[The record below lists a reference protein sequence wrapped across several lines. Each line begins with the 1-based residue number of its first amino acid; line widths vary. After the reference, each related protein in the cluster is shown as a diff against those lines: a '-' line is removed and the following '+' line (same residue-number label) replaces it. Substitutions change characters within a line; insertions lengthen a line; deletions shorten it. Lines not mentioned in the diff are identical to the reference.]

1 VTQPRGAVAR
11 LSTYRRPRW
20 RARRRGE
27 RARGRSM
34 PAARALSGHGDRAGS
49 AGKGGRRRGGG
60 GRVARLAA
68 AGAGAAALAL
78 LAACAAAPAAWA
90 AMARRAVTVDR
101 APALAHEPPPWALA
115 EGALL
120 PARADE
126 LALELFGEEGS
137 APAALESA
145 QARQEAELAPG
156 SPDVGAAAEAS
167 AEPVAKLDGS
177 AGSEQV
183 EELEAA
189 GGSEPSEF
197 EEPAELQAGSG
208 AYCQR
213 VAKNGSAL
221 AYDNPYLDLL
231 GERGQELL
239 TPAMRQ
245 LAGRCTLWQRG
256 SAPLVISIPH
266 NAFRPVPASAAL
278 FAVRNS
284 GGVAVN
290 VSSTEGRLRR
300 SEVDMHTHEFGAKL
314 AEALQVRHGVRPFLV
329 SARFNRK
336 FVDVNRLAGGS
347 RACCEGAARAGR
359 CSALAEPPADEALA
373 AAFEQLAGS
382 SRRRQPQQPSMMTAP
397 ARAAL
402 ALARRV
408 AFGRAV
414 YDGYHAR
421 MLDSLREGFALNSS
435 RPLLVLD
442 IHGQR
447 ASSNETL
454 GITAEDMRETII
466 VGTQDGR
473 LVRDRVALYQP
484 GGLLRELAA
493 RGVKLFPGASSVADH
508 PSYNGGHIS
517 AEYGYHSIR
526 GLESNALQ
534 LEIGAGLRYNP
545 ALLQRTVTAL
555 ADALAAILAQHAVGI
570 PPAELELDA

>member
-1 VTQPRGAVAR
+1 
-11 LSTYRRPRW
+11 
-20 RARRRGE
+20 
-27 RARGRSM
+27 M
-34 PAARALSGHGDRAGS
+34 PAARAPSGDGDRAGS

-68 AGAGAAALAL
+68 AGACSAALAL
-78 LAACAAAPAAWA
+78 LAARAAAPAAWTSL
-90 AMARRAVTVDR
+90 ARRAVTLDR
-101 APALAHEPPPWALA
+101 APALAHEPPPWAVA

-120 PARADE
+120 PAHADE
-126 LALELFGEEGS
+126 LGLELRGEEGS

-145 QARQEAELAPG
+145 QARQEAEPAPG
-156 SPDVGAAAEAS
+156 SPDRSDVNAAANAS
-167 AEPVAKLDGS
+167 LEPGLELDGS
-177 AGSEQV
+177 AGSEQE
-183 EELEAA
+183 EELEAP
-189 GGSEPSEF
+189 GGPEPPEM
-197 EEPAELQAGSG
+197 EEAAELQAGSG

-231 GERGQELL
+231 GTRGLALL

-256 SAPLVISIPH
+256 SAPLVISVPH
-266 NAFRPVPASAAL
+266 GAFRPVPASAAL

-314 AEALQVRHGVRPFLV
+314 AEALQTRHGVRPFLV

-382 SRRRQPQQPSMMTAP
+382 PRRQQPQKPSTMTAP

-454 GITAEDMRETII
+454 GILAEDMRETII

-484 GGLLRELAA
+484 GGLLHELAS
-493 RGVKLFPGASSVADH
+493 RGVKLFPSVSSVADH
-508 PSYNGGHIS
+508 PQYNGGHIS
-517 AEYGYHSIR
+517 AEYGYHSMR

-545 ALLQRTVTAL
+545 ALLQRTATAL
-555 ADALAAILAQHAVGI
+555 ADALAAVLAQHAVGI